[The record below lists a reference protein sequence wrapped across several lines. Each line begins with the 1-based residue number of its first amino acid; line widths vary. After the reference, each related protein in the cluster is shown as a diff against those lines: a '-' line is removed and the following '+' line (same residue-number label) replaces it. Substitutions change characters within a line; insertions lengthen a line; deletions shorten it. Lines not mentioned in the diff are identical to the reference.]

1 MNDYI
6 VENLKK
12 GLRNN
17 GKTNKTILKSY
28 LKDILFNYPVECKL
42 LITAIDENIPLMIE
56 SDNKNGMI
64 VTKEKYVH
72 HLTSMRGM
80 KEDVARN
87 VVECFFLAMDVTD
100 KQINFNEMLPK
111 KRNQT
116 IALIC
121 SLFGFLG
128 IDRFYLGYYGVGILK
143 LITVGFFYVGWIVDI
158 VHILKGTLI
167 PAKSSGYKSEIIRR
181 KR

>member
-6 VENLKK
+6 IESLKK
-12 GLRNN
+12 GLQNSS
-17 GKTNKTILKSY
+17 KTDKTILKSY
-28 LKDILFNYPVECKL
+28 LKDLLVDYPVECKL
-42 LITAIDENIPLMIE
+42 LITAIDENIPSMIE
-56 SDNKNGMI
+56 NDNKNGMI
-64 VTKEKYVH
+64 VTKEKYTY

-80 KEDVARN
+80 KEDVARDI
-87 VVECFFLAMDVTD
+87 VECFFLAMDVTD
-100 KQINFNEMLPK
+100 KQIEVDEILPQ
-111 KRNQT
+111 KRNQI

-121 SLFGFLG
+121 SIYGFLG

-158 VHILKGTLI
+158 VRILRGTLI
-167 PAKSSGYKSEIIRR
+167 PAKSSGYKSGIIGR